1 MLLETR
7 ELQFQTV
14 LDTYYR
20 RVSPINEEK
29 RMVQNAVVKFIAQPH
44 SYSYHTAGG
53 MHIMP

>member
-1 MLLETR
+1 MLPETR

-29 RMVQNAVVKFIAQPH
+29 RTVQNAVVKFTAQPH